1 MGVKAM
7 DAPLLPDGSNQLL
20 GEAEQILDYV
30 RGRVADTYARAEADR
45 YHGFAHAQE
54 VDEHVQAMC
63 AAGDIQVTRLEEL
76 ALRVAALMHDVGYT
90 EYSSAWSRDR
100 REHIRASLDFAMD
113 VLRDAPGPTAQGT
126 FAMVVGYLI
135 AHHDDTNYKHPSM
148 AWGGGIQS
156 VPLGRHADRLE
167 DFEGHLTAEQRR
179 RLGVLGGA
187 IREADGLMG
196 TGQAGA
202 VRTFEYSVARG
213 LPVFAPG
220 CPLSAWCWE
229 ESAVGN
235 VRLAAK
241 RALIDAATLE
251 GRRRARQQYEETE
264 RFVAGMCEQS
274 QIPYYRET
282 FVTAGADRSKADDVL
297 SPTGFQLERY
307 EGWQSPD
314 AALRAI
320 SLFAARGA
328 HVDAGAQVEVRPYAV
343 SALTPSVAAVSR
355 AAVERCRGLHACLV
369 RDYALSLFDLTGI
382 VAYRANGSSHRMAP
396 AVVATGCDPATGS
409 ATTTIVDGHHRAW
422 LARQLG
428 VETIWTVSIAAAG
441 GQPLAAR
448 AALTW
453 EDVREADPEPR
464 NRREPG

>member
-1 MGVKAM
+1 M

-30 RGRVADTYARAEADR
+30 RGRVAGKYARTEADR

-90 EYSSAWSRDR
+90 EYSPAWSQDR

-113 VLRDAPGPTAQGT
+113 VLRDAPDPNAQGA
-126 FAMVVGYLI
+126 FATVVGYLI

-156 VPLGRHADRLE
+156 VPLGRHADRLD
-167 DFEGHLTAEQRR
+167 DFEEHLTAKQRRR
-179 RLGVLGGA
+179 RLGVLVGA
-187 IREADGLMG
+187 IREADSLMG

-213 LPVFAPG
+213 LPVFAPR

-229 ESAVGN
+229 ESAIGN

-241 RALIDAATLE
+241 RALIDAATLA
-251 GRRRARQQYEETE
+251 GRRRARQQYEEME
-264 RFVAGMCEQS
+264 RFVAGVCERS

-282 FVTAGADRSKADDVL
+282 FFTAGADRSEADDVL
-297 SPTGFQLERY
+297 SPAGFQLERY

-314 AALRAI
+314 ALRAI
-320 SLFAARGA
+320 PLFATRGA
-328 HVDAGAQVEVRPYAV
+328 PVDANARIEVRPYAV
-343 SALTPSVAAVSR
+343 SALTPRVAAVSR

-369 RDYALSLFDLTGI
+369 RDYALSLFDLTGT
-382 VAYRANGSSHRMAP
+382 VEYWADGSSHRIAP

-409 ATTTIVDGHHRAW
+409 ATTTIVDGRHRAW

-428 VETIWTVSIAAAG
+428 VEAIWTVSIDAAG
-441 GQPLAAR
+441 GQPPAAR

-453 EDVREADPEPR
+453 EDVQEVDSEP
-464 NRREPG
+464 